1 MAILNPGE
9 TMNLLLNWLLS
20 TVALL
25 IVTWIVPGFEISS
38 FWSALLA
45 AVVVGIINA
54 TIGFILKILTFPL
67 TIVTIGLF
75 WFVINALMLKLAAG
89 LVPGF
94 RINGFIPAFLG
105 AIVLSIINLLFR
117 VTRKA
122 LSDEPASRRN

>member
-1 MAILNPGE
+1 
-9 TMNLLLNWLLS
+9 MNLLLNWLLS

-25 IVTWIVPGFEISS
+25 LVTWIVPGFEISS

-89 LVPGF
+89 IVPGF
-94 RINGFIPAFLG
+94 RINGFLPAFLG

-117 VTRKA
+117 ITRKA

>member
-1 MAILNPGE
+1 
-9 TMNLLLNWLLS
+9 MNLLLNWLLS

-25 IVTWIVPGFEISS
+25 LVTWIVPGFEISS

-75 WFVINALMLKLAAG
+75 WFVINALMLKLAAA

-94 RINGFIPAFLG
+94 RINGFLPAFLG

-117 VTRKA
+117 ITRKA

>member
-1 MAILNPGE
+1 
-9 TMNLLLNWLLS
+9 MNLLLNWLLS

-89 LVPGF
+89 IVPGF
-94 RINGFIPAFLG
+94 RINGFLPAFLG

-117 VTRKA
+117 ITRKA

>member
-1 MAILNPGE
+1 
-9 TMNLLLNWLLS
+9 MNLLLNWLLS

-94 RINGFIPAFLG
+94 RINGFLPAFLG

-117 VTRKA
+117 ITRKA

>member
-1 MAILNPGE
+1 
-9 TMNLLLNWLLS
+9 MNLLLNWLLS

-45 AVVVGIINA
+45 AVVIGIINA

-89 LVPGF
+89 IVPGF
-94 RINGFIPAFLG
+94 RINGFLPAFLG

-117 VTRKA
+117 ITRKA

>member
-1 MAILNPGE
+1 M
-9 TMNLLLNWLLS
+9 TSLLLNWLLS

-25 IVTWIVPGFEISS
+25 IVTRIVPGFEISS
-38 FWSALLA
+38 FWVALIA

-54 TIGFILKILTFPL
+54 TIGLILKILTFPL

-94 RINGFIPAFLG
+94 QIIGFLPAFLG

>member
-1 MAILNPGE
+1 
-9 TMNLLLNWLLS
+9 MNLLLNWLLS

-89 LVPGF
+89 IVPGF
-94 RINGFIPAFLG
+94 RINGFLPAFLG
-105 AIVLSIINLLFR
+105 AIVLSVINLLFR
-117 VTRKA
+117 ITRKA

>member
-1 MAILNPGE
+1 M
-9 TMNLLLNWLLS
+9 TNLVLNWLLS

-25 IVTWIVPGFEISS
+25 IVTRIVPGFEISS

-89 LVPGF
+89 IVPGF
-94 RINGFIPAFLG
+94 RINGFLPAFLG

-117 VTRKA
+117 ITRKA

>member
-1 MAILNPGE
+1 MA
-9 TMNLLLNWLLS
+9 NLLLNWLLS
-20 TVALL
+20 TLALV
-25 IVTWIVPGFEISS
+25 IVTRIVPGFEIAS

-45 AVVVGIINA
+45 SVVVGIVNA
-54 TIGFILKILTFPL
+54 TVGLILKVITFPL
-67 TIVTIGLF
+67 TIVTLGLF

-94 RINGFIPAFLG
+94 QIVGFLPAFLG

-122 LSDEPASRRN
+122 LQDEPRSRPG

>member
-1 MAILNPGE
+1 
-9 TMNLLLNWLLS
+9 MNQLLNWLLS

-25 IVTWIVPGFEISS
+25 LVTWIVPGFEISS

-89 LVPGF
+89 IVPGF
-94 RINGFIPAFLG
+94 RINGFLPAFLG

-117 VTRKA
+117 ITRKA

>member
-1 MAILNPGE
+1 
-9 TMNLLLNWLLS
+9 MNLLLNWLLS

-25 IVTWIVPGFEISS
+25 LVTWIVPGFEISS

-94 RINGFIPAFLG
+94 RINGFLPAFLG

-117 VTRKA
+117 ITRKA

>member
-1 MAILNPGE
+1 MTNV
-9 TMNLLLNWLLS
+9 LLNWLLS

-25 IVTWIVPGFEISS
+25 LVTRIVPGFEISS

-94 RINGFIPAFLG
+94 RINGFLPAFLG

-117 VTRKA
+117 ITRKA

>member
-1 MAILNPGE
+1 M
-9 TMNLLLNWLLS
+9 TNLLLNWLLS

-25 IVTWIVPGFEISS
+25 IVTRIVPGFVISS
-38 FWSALLA
+38 FWVALIA

-54 TIGFILKILTFPL
+54 TIGLILKILTFPL
-67 TIVTIGLF
+67 TVVTIGLF

-94 RINGFIPAFLG
+94 QIIGFLPAFLG

>member
-1 MAILNPGE
+1 
-9 TMNLLLNWLLS
+9 MNLLLNWLLS

-67 TIVTIGLF
+67 TLVTIGLF

-89 LVPGF
+89 IVPGF
-94 RINGFIPAFLG
+94 RINGFLPAFLG

-117 VTRKA
+117 ITRKA

>member
-1 MAILNPGE
+1 
-9 TMNLLLNWLLS
+9 MNLLLNWLLS